1 MDAADELVFG
11 MGRPPPRSH
20 LRPGFL
26 TRTCSITR
34 DLAADLA
41 HFLSQKGPKEVAHLR
56 ALSFSYPQKAV
67 MEDFA
72 AGWRAQVTEA
82 GGSMGDWGAV
92 PKDAGGAAE
101 AATIMAGDA
110 YRPDED
116 EDEDEDDGDD
126 DDLDHEDYLQM
137 MSQSRPPPPASTEP
151 LFTDNTGLT
160 GITSLAR
167 PAPEGGNAKED
178 IISPFE
184 KAVNAATAAVVSS
197 GDDVPLELDAANV
210 DKVCQIKCCWV
221 CDLVK

>member
-1 MDAADELVFG
+1 MFQFTRMTSRPAAFALAALLLSRAG
-11 MGRPPPRSH
+11 
-20 LRPGFL
+20 LRGHTVAAVYALLDSNYKRGSPGWEHV
-26 TRTCSITR
+26 RHVSITR

-126 DDLDHEDYLQM
+126 DDLDHED
-137 MSQSRPPPPASTEP
+137 
-151 LFTDNTGLT
+151 
-160 GITSLAR
+160 
-167 PAPEGGNAKED
+167 ED
-178 IISPFE
+178 DDE
-184 KAVNAATAAVVSS
+184 DD
-197 GDDVPLELDAANV
+197 GDDD
-210 DKVCQIKCCWV
+210 D
-221 CDLVK
+221 